1 MKKITKNN
9 NQYIRNIAIK
19 IKLIWDIIRSNKKL
33 NNDTYINTIKNI
45 FSKEYIQYLNF
56 LVFKKKNLNITNVE
70 YGDIYIYEN
79 TMHEIKNQI
88 DNILNKLKVTIFGHI
103 KIDDLLVQI
112 NYELLMYKVII
123 INICKLINKWFMNNN
138 YRSIKEV
145 ELSNIMY
152 DIELLH
158 IK

>member
-1 MKKITKNN
+1 LKKITKNN